1 METQDRTLFGIC
13 LITEDV
19 PRLAAFYQAILQ
31 VGGEGDD
38 IHMELRTDGCGMAIY
53 AREAAE
59 RDMGFD
65 FSAHWGTGGTTLMF
79 RVDDADREFERLQS
93 IVPAFMTT
101 PTTYPWGARAF
112 HFRDP
117 DGNIVDFVTPPKR

>member
-1 METQDRTLFGIC
+1 MNLFGIC

-19 PRLAAFYQAILQ
+19 NRLSSFYQAVLQ
-31 VGGEGDD
+31 TEAEGSDV
-38 IHMELRTDGCGMAIY
+38 HVTLQTESCGLAIY
-53 AREAAE
+53 DRGAAE

-65 FSAHWGTGGTTLMF
+65 FRDHWGTGGTTLMF
-79 RVDDADREFERLQS
+79 RVADVDAEFERLQP
-93 IVPAFMTT
+93 IVPSFMTT

-117 DGNIVDFVTPPKR
+117 DGNIVDFVTPPNR